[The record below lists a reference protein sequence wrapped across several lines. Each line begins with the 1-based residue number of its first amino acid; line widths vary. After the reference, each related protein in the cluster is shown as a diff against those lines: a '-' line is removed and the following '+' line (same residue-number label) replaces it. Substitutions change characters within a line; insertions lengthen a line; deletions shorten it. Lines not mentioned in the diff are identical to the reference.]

1 MVLLTLQLILA
12 HILGDFVFQ
21 PSKWVAD
28 KNEKKQLSKY
38 LYAHILIHAIAL
50 LFILQ
55 FNWNYWAGILIIL
68 VSHFVIDLIKVNLKG
83 KINTSLLF
91 ILDQIAHLAII
102 ALVVYF
108 YTPYYL
114 DWQLIFSSKTLL
126 LATCIILVTNV
137 SSILMQIILIKW
149 RLEEDDN
156 TSSLENA
163 GKYIGMLERLFVF
176 VFIITNQWQAI
187 GFLLAAKSVFRFG
200 DLSNAKDRKLTEYIL
215 IGTLLSFGLAIAI
228 GLLFQ
233 YASTKIVL

>member
-21 PSKWVAD
+21 PNKWVVH
-28 KNEKKQLSKY
+28 KNEKKHRSIY

-50 LFILQ
+50 IIALQ
-55 FNWNYWAGILIIL
+55 FNLKYWGGFLILLISHFFIDLFKINLTKKINAALLFFLDQTAHLAVIAGIVNYYTPFTTNWQIIYAPKT
-68 VSHFVIDLIKVNLKG
+68 I
-83 KINTSLLF
+83 LLF
-91 ILDQIAHLAII
+91 IC
-102 ALVVYF
+102 
-108 YTPYYL
+108 
-114 DWQLIFSSKTLL
+114 LL
-126 LATCIILVTNV
+126 LVTAV
-137 SSILMQIILIKW
+137 SSILMKIILVKW
-149 RLEEDDN
+149 HLEEDDH
-156 TSSLENA
+156 TGSLENA

-228 GLLFQ
+228 GLTYKFLKQ
-233 YASTKIVL
+233 AIIA

>member
-1 MVLLTLQLILA
+1 MVLLTLQLVLA

-21 PSKWVAD
+21 PKKWVVD

-50 LFILQ
+50 LIILQ

-68 VSHFVIDLIKVNLKG
+68 VSHFFIDLVKVNLKE

-91 ILDQIAHLAII
+91 ISDQLAHLVII

-108 YTPYYL
+108 YTPYSL
-114 DWQLIFSSKTLL
+114 DWQIIFDANTLL
-126 LATCIILVTNV
+126 LVTCIILVTNV

-233 YASTKIVL
+233 YASMKLI